1 VTLADNQANVALATG
16 DKEMESRMSAG
27 RDRGAKS
34 ARVISKNDFINEVI
48 AKIASRN
55 RFAF

>member
-1 VTLADNQANVALATG
+1 MTLADNQANVALATG
-16 DKEMESRMSAG
+16 DKEMESRMSAV

-48 AKIASRN
+48 AKIASCN
-55 RFAF
+55 